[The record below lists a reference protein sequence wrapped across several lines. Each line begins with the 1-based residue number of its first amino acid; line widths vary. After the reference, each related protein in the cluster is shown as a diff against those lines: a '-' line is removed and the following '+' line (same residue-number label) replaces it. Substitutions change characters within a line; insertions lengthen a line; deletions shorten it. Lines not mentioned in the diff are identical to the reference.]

1 MKILIKNAL
10 ILTVNQQNE
19 VLGNADIAIDN
30 GCLQAIGK
38 VSDNFEADKVLDAT
52 KQIALPGLVN
62 AHTHIPMALF
72 RNYADDLPFWPWLL
86 EKIKPAEDH
95 LSAEHVCWGAK
106 LGVLEL
112 IQSGVTCFSDMYF
125 YMDEVANVVKESG
138 IRACL
143 SGVLLEV
150 DDLGPTFMK
159 EAIDFHDSWHG
170 KADGRI
176 NAFFGPHSMY
186 LCGPEYLLETTAE
199 ARKRK
204 TGIHIHLAESRQEVA
219 DSNEKYGKSPVQHLA
234 DLGLFEC
241 LTAAAH
247 CVHVSSEDIE
257 LLAKHKVNVINN
269 PTSNMKLAN
278 GFAPVDALLKR
289 GVNVALGTD
298 GSASNNNV
306 NLFEEIHLAA
316 LVNKAVNEDAESI
329 PAQQVLRMATINGAK
344 ALGLENEIG
353 SLEVGK
359 RADLI
364 LLDASKPH
372 YFPHHNPV
380 SSIAYSAQAAD
391 VSTVLVNGKVLMEN
405 YELKTID
412 VEETVREA
420 ERMAFDLVSRAK
432 ES

>member
-1 MKILIKNAL
+1 MMKLLIKNAL
-10 ILTVNQQNE
+10 ILTVNQNNE
-19 VLGNADIAIDN
+19 VLENANIAVEN
-30 GCLQAIGK
+30 GHLLALGK
-38 VSDNFEADKVLDAT
+38 VTKNFLPDKVIDAT
-52 KQIALPGLVN
+52 DQIALPGLIN
-62 AHTHIPMALF
+62 AHTHIPMSLF

-86 EKIKPAEDH
+86 EKIKHVEDH
-95 LSAEHVCWGAK
+95 LSAEHVYWGAK

-125 YMDEVANVVKESG
+125 YMNEVATVVKESG

-150 DDLGPTFMK
+150 GDLGPTFMK
-159 EAIDFHDSWHG
+159 AAVDFHDSWQG

-186 LCGPEYLLETTAE
+186 LCGPEYLRETTEE
-199 ARKRK
+199 ALRRK
-204 TGIHIHLAESRQEVA
+204 TGIHIHLSESRQEVA
-219 DSNEKYGKSPVQHLA
+219 DCLEKYGRSPVQHLA
-234 DLGLFEC
+234 DLGMFAC
-241 LTAAAH
+241 RTAAAH
-247 CVHVSSEDIE
+247 CVHVSANDIE
-257 LLAKHKVNVINN
+257 LLRKHNVSVLNN

-278 GFAPVDALLKR
+278 GFAPIDALLKN

-306 NLFEEIHLAA
+306 NMFEEMHLAA
-316 LVNKAVNEDAESI
+316 LVNKAVTEDAESV

-344 ALGLENEIG
+344 VLGLENEIG

-364 LLDASKPH
+364 LLDANKPH
-372 YFPHHNPV
+372 YYPRHNPV

-405 YELKTID
+405 YEVKTID
-412 VEETVREA
+412 ADESMREG
-420 ERMAFDLVSRAK
+420 ERMAFDLVRRATQ
-432 ES
+432 

>member
-1 MKILIKNAL
+1 
-10 ILTVNQQNE
+10 
-19 VLGNADIAIDN
+19 
-30 GCLQAIGK
+30 
-38 VSDNFEADKVLDAT
+38 
-52 KQIALPGLVN
+52 
-62 AHTHIPMALF
+62 
-72 RNYADDLPFWPWLL
+72 
-86 EKIKPAEDH
+86 
-95 LSAEHVCWGAK
+95 
-106 LGVLEL
+106 
-112 IQSGVTCFSDMYF
+112 
-125 YMDEVANVVKESG
+125 
-138 IRACL
+138 
-143 SGVLLEV
+143 
-150 DDLGPTFMK
+150 
-159 EAIDFHDSWHG
+159 
-170 KADGRI
+170 
-176 NAFFGPHSMY
+176 
-186 LCGPEYLLETTAE
+186 
-199 ARKRK
+199 
-204 TGIHIHLAESRQEVA
+204 
-219 DSNEKYGKSPVQHLA
+219 
-234 DLGLFEC
+234 
-241 LTAAAH
+241 
-247 CVHVSSEDIE
+247 
-257 LLAKHKVNVINN
+257 
-269 PTSNMKLAN
+269 

-359 RADLI
+359 QADLI

>member
-1 MKILIKNAL
+1 N
-10 ILTVNQQNE
+10 
-19 VLGNADIAIDN
+19 
-30 GCLQAIGK
+30 
-38 VSDNFEADKVLDAT
+38 
-52 KQIALPGLVN
+52 QIALPGLVN
-62 AHTHIPMALF
+62 AHTHIPMSLF
-72 RNYADDLPFWPWLL
+72 RNYADDLPFWPWLM

-95 LSAEHVCWGAK
+95 LSAEHVYWGAK

-125 YMDEVANVVKESG
+125 YMDEVATVVKESG

-150 DDLGPTFMK
+150 ADLGPTFMK
-159 EAIDFHDSWHG
+159 AAIDFHDSWHG

-176 NAFFGPHSMY
+176 KAFFGPHSMY
-186 LCGPEYLLETTAE
+186 LCGPEYLKETTTE
-199 ARKRK
+199 ALKRK
-204 TGIHIHLAESRQEVA
+204 TGIHIHLSESKQEIA
-219 DSNEKYGKSPVQHLA
+219 DCNEKYGKSPVQHLA
-234 DLGLFEC
+234 DLGMFEC

-247 CVHVSSEDIE
+247 CVHVSAKDIE
-257 LLAKHKVNVINN
+257 LLRKHNVNVVNN
-269 PTSNMKLAN
+269 PTSNLKLAN
-278 GFAPVDALLKR
+278 GFAPVEALLKN

-306 NLFEEIHLAA
+306 NLFEEMHLAA
-316 LVNKAVNEDAESI
+316 LVNKAVNEDAESV

-344 ALGLENEIG
+344 TLGLENEIG

-364 LLDASKPH
+364 LLDAGKAH

-391 VSTVLVNGKVLMEN
+391 VSTVLVNGQVLLEN

-412 VEETVREA
+412 VEETTREA
-420 ERMAFDLVSRAK
+420 ERMAFDLVSR
-432 ES
+432 ENQT

>member
-1 MKILIKNAL
+1 M
-10 ILTVNQQNE
+10 
-19 VLGNADIAIDN
+19 
-30 GCLQAIGK
+30 
-38 VSDNFEADKVLDAT
+38 S
-52 KQIALPGLVN
+52 
-62 AHTHIPMALF
+62 LF

-95 LSAEHVCWGAK
+95 LSAEHVYWGAK

-125 YMDEVANVVKESG
+125 YMNEVATVVKESG

-159 EAIDFHDSWHG
+159 AAVDFHDSWHG

-186 LCGPEYLLETTAE
+186 LCGPEYLRETTEE
-199 ARKRK
+199 ALKRK
-204 TGIHIHLAESRQEVA
+204 SVIHIHLAESRQEVA
-219 DSNEKYGKSPVQHLA
+219 DCLEKYGKSPVQHLA
-234 DLGLFEC
+234 ELGMFAC
-241 LTAAAH
+241 RTAAAH
-247 CVHVSSEDIE
+247 CVHVSADDIK
-257 LLAKHKVNVINN
+257 LLKQHKVSVLNN

-278 GFAPVDALLKR
+278 GFAPIDALLKK

-306 NLFEEIHLAA
+306 NMFEEMHLAA
-316 LVNKAVNEDAESI
+316 LVNKAVTEDAESV

-364 LLDASKPH
+364 LLDANKPH
-372 YFPHHNPV
+372 YFPRHNPV

-391 VSTVLVNGKVLMEN
+391 VSTVLVNGQVLLEN
-405 YELKTID
+405 YQLKTID
-412 VEETVREA
+412 LQETMQEA
-420 ERMAFDLVSRAK
+420 ERMAFDLVRRAT
-432 ES
+432 

>member
-1 MKILIKNAL
+1 MMKLLIKNAL
-10 ILTVNQQNE
+10 ILTVNPKNE
-19 VLGNADIAIDN
+19 VLENADIAVED
-30 GCLQAIGK
+30 GCLLAVGK
-38 VSDNFEADKVLDAT
+38 VPENFLPDKVIDASD
-52 KQIALPGLVN
+52 QIALPGLIN
-62 AHTHIPMALF
+62 AHTHIPMSLF

-95 LSAEHVCWGAK
+95 LSAEHVYWGAK

-125 YMDEVANVVKESG
+125 YMNEVATVVKESG

-159 EAIDFHDSWHG
+159 AAVDFHDSWHG

-186 LCGPEYLLETTAE
+186 LCGPEYLRETTEE
-199 ARKRK
+199 ALKRK
-204 TGIHIHLAESRQEVA
+204 SVIHIHLAESRQEVA
-219 DSNEKYGKSPVQHLA
+219 DCLEKYGKSPVQHLA
-234 DLGLFEC
+234 ELGMFAC
-241 LTAAAH
+241 RTAAAH
-247 CVHVSSEDIE
+247 CVHVSADDIK
-257 LLAKHKVNVINN
+257 LLKQHKVSVLNN

-278 GFAPVDALLKR
+278 GFAPIDALLKK

-306 NLFEEIHLAA
+306 NMFEEMHLAA
-316 LVNKAVNEDAESI
+316 LVNKAVNEDAESV

-364 LLDASKPH
+364 LLDANKPH
-372 YFPHHNPV
+372 YFPRHNPV

-391 VSTVLVNGKVLMEN
+391 VSTVLVNGQVLLEN
-405 YELKTID
+405 YQLKTID
-412 VEETVREA
+412 LQETMQEA
-420 ERMAFDLVSRAK
+420 ERMAFDLVRRAT
-432 ES
+432 